1 MADDLAALQRRF
13 HALVVTGGAADD
25 LLAGDAAGHA
35 AIYRHMYRARLHGVL
50 ATDLPTLRCALG
62 AERFAAIADAYLAA
76 CPPRSFTLRDLADRM
91 AGFLDGHAGAPRWA
105 ADLARLEWARADVF
119 DAADA
124 APLGRDDVFAAADLA
139 RLVLRLV
146 PASRVVALGWDVD
159 RLWSDVADR
168 GAGPDPIPSPRAVLV
183 WRRGVRVVHRT
194 LDADEAGPLGAMT
207 GGATFAAICERL
219 ADHGAETAAARAA
232 ELLVRWVDAEVLAA
246 GQPTD

>member
-13 HALVVTGGAADD
+13 HALVVDGAASGG
-25 LLAGDAAGHA
+25 LLAGDAAGAA

-50 ATDLPTLRCALG
+50 ATDLPTLRGALG
-62 AERFAAIADAYLAA
+62 ADFAAIADAYLAA

-91 AGFLDGHAGAPRWA
+91 APFLDGHAGAPPWA

-124 APLGRDDVFAAADLA
+124 APLTRDDVFAAADLA
-139 RLVLRLV
+139 GLALHLV

-159 RLWSDVADR
+159 RLWSDVADG
-168 GAGPDPIPSPRAVLV
+168 GAGADAVAAPRTVLV

-194 LDADEAGPLGAMT
+194 LDGDEAAAMTAMT
-207 GGATFAAICERL
+207 GGATFATVCARL
-219 ADHGAETAAARAA
+219 AEHGDGAAERAA
-232 ELLVRWVDAEVLAA
+232 ELLVRWVDAEVLARSSA
-246 GQPTD
+246 L